1 MFRSKR
7 NQSCIVNQ
15 MAGFYAILNIDK
27 NRLNSIFFRNSLM
40 HIIGIK
46 FCAFYFSHIRAE
58 EVQNIHTTVTNFNAK
73 HSAVVNKI

>member
-1 MFRSKR
+1 MFQSKR

-15 MAGFYAILNIDK
+15 MDGFYAILNIDT